1 MINAPGSRKRRKA
14 LFPQDLSPPFV
25 ECLVCWTGIT
35 QMRLK
40 LIADSDTIK
49 ARLWTWV
56 VQRAFIGAWNKILRV
71 STKTKTKH
79 LRKGEGVR
87 FVSQQPLLRHT
98 QTTIIRKQ
106 AFKLFEGSTELFES
120 CWKLGFMS
128 FYTRLFTH
136 SLSTRRRAEQRP
148 ANLGAWGEVSSNL

>member
-40 LIADSDTIK
+40 LIAESDTIK

-79 LRKGEGVR
+79 SEK
-87 FVSQQPLLRHT
+87 
-98 QTTIIRKQ
+98 
-106 AFKLFEGSTELFES
+106 
-120 CWKLGFMS
+120 
-128 FYTRLFTH
+128 
-136 SLSTRRRAEQRP
+136 RRRSSICISATVAPDILKPRLLESRLLNYSKRARNYSKAVENWGLCPFTLVFLRIRYRQD
-148 ANLGAWGEVSSNL
+148 GAPSKDLQI